1 MNFSPVIALLFAVF
15 IAIGMS
21 FSEDS
26 KRQWDL
32 ADEQSKAGQFM
43 NYVYAFDEFYRANK
57 TATGDV
63 TASLPLPDW
72 LPRNSDIKAV
82 ISNGVGYVYTPV
94 SKGLMSEVLT
104 WTDNSSSVGVTDA
117 ASINTLSGSIAK
129 PSFISSGYIVYVR

>member
-21 FSEDS
+21 FSDDS

-43 NYVYAFDEFYRANK
+43 NYVYSFDEFYRANK

-63 TASLPLPDW
+63 TASLSVPDW

-117 ASINTLSGSIAK
+117 NGINTLSGSIAK
-129 PSFISSGYIVYVR
+129 PSFIGSGYIVYVR